1 MVQWKEGV
9 LDMQGQSDFNIP
21 TGYQEMKSATTS
33 LDLYLELTAIS
44 EEISK
49 CRASQLA

>member
-1 MVQWKEGV
+1 
-9 LDMQGQSDFNIP
+9 MQQQSDYNVPI
-21 TGYQEMKSATTS
+21 GYQSMKTATAD